1 MHRYKVIKLLGDG
14 TYGSVWKALNFHD
27 NEIVAIK
34 KMKRKYYSWEECM
47 DLREVKSLQKLNHP
61 HIVRLKEVVRE
72 NNELFFIFE
81 YMEFNLYQV
90 MKDHIKPLSESRIRT
105 WCLQIFQALEN
116 MHSNGYF
123 HRDLK
128 PENLL
133 VTGDLVKVA
142 DFGLA
147 REVNSKPPY
156 TDYVSTRWYRAPEVL
171 LQSRSY
177 GPAIDMWAMGAIMA
191 ELFSLRPLF
200 PGESEL
206 DEIFKICTVIGSPS
220 YQTWPQGMDLAA
232 SMNIQFPKVFRGDL
246 SALIPNASMDAINL
260 ILALCSWDPEK
271 RPSAARV
278 LHHPFFKMQGQ
289 DSKFMASRALRP
301 ARVCPADKI
310 SWAHS
315 THSWNNIH
323 GAEQEYLPGVG
334 QEPNTELSIGWGA
347 PKKKLPVVAGA
358 SVELKKA
365 EGYGGRKGNF
375 TFDTLPRQVQAHQTA
390 GAQVISS
397 LIPPKVHLA
406 DVPVKA
412 SLPATSVTT
421 KQKIQQAVAVTPTTV
436 TFSTLQPSVQA
447 MFAPQAALRHGLVP
461 AAGIHWLDN

>member
-14 TYGSVWKALNFHD
+14 TYGSVWKGLNFHD

-47 DLREVKSLQKLNHP
+47 NLREVKSLQKLNHQ
-61 HIVRLKEVVRE
+61 HIVKLKEVVRE

-81 YMEFNLYQV
+81 YMELNLYQV
-90 MKDHIKPLSESRIRT
+90 MKDHNKHLSESRIRN

-116 MHSNGYF
+116 MHLNGYF

-133 VTGDLVKVA
+133 VTGDLVKIA

-147 REVNSKPPY
+147 REVDSKPPY

-206 DEIFKICTVIGSPS
+206 DEIFKICNVIGSPT
-220 YQTWPQGMDLAA
+220 YQSWPQGMELAA
-232 SMNIQFPKVFRGDL
+232 SMNLQFPKVYRSDL
-246 SALIPNASMDAINL
+246 SALIPNASADAIDL

-271 RPSAARV
+271 RPSASKV
-278 LHHPFFKMQGQ
+278 LQHTFFKVQGQ
-289 DSKFMASRALRP
+289 DSKFIPSRALP
-301 ARVCPADKI
+301 SARICPTEKLP
-310 SWAHS
+310 WTQN
-315 THSWNNIH
+315 THSWSSIRKL
-323 GAEQEYLPGVG
+323 EQEYNPGAG
-334 QEPNTELSIGWGA
+334 QEPNTELTIGWGA
-347 PKKKLPVVAGA
+347 PKKQLPLASGAVVGM
-358 SVELKKA
+358 KKV
-365 EGYGGRKGNF
+365 EGYGGMKGNF
-375 TFDTLPRQVQAHQTA
+375 TGETVQRHFQTHKTA
-390 GAQVISS
+390 NAQVVSS
-397 LIPPKVHLA
+397 LITPKAHPA

-412 SLPATSVTT
+412 SLPAACFTN
-421 KQKIQQAVAVTPTTV
+421 KQKIQQAVADTPTAV
-436 TFSTLQPSVQA
+436 TFSTLQPSIQGF
-447 MFAPQAALRHGLVP
+447 FAQRWHHGLVP
-461 AAGIHWLDN
+461 ATGMHWLDN

>member
-47 DLREVKSLQKLNHP
+47 NLREVKSLQKLNHP

-90 MKDHIKPLSESRIRT
+90 MKDHYKPLPESRIRN

-116 MHSNGYF
+116 MHLHGYF

-147 REVNSKPPY
+147 REVDSKPPY

-206 DEIFKICTVIGSPS
+206 DEIFKICSVIGSPS
-220 YQTWPQGMDLAA
+220 YQTWPQGMELAA
-232 SMNIQFPKVFRGDL
+232 SMNLQFPKVSRGDL
-246 SALIPNASMDAINL
+246 SALIPNASADAIDL

-271 RPSAARV
+271 RPSAAKV
-278 LHHPFFKMQGQ
+278 LQHPFFKMQGQ
-289 DSKFMASRALRP
+289 DSKFIPSRALTS
-301 ARVCPADKI
+301 ARMGLAEKLP
-310 SWAHS
+310 WAHN
-315 THSWNNIH
+315 THSCNSIR
-323 GAEQEYLPGVG
+323 GVEQEYNPGGG
-334 QEPNTELSIGWGA
+334 QEPNTELSIGWSA
-347 PKKKLPVVAGA
+347 PKKQLPLASGA
-358 SVELKKA
+358 FVGVKKVD
-365 EGYGGRKGNF
+365 GYGCMKR
-375 TFDTLPRQVQAHQTA
+375 TLA
-390 GAQVISS
+390 
-397 LIPPKVHLA
+397 
-406 DVPVKA
+406 
-412 SLPATSVTT
+412 
-421 KQKIQQAVAVTPTTV
+421 
-436 TFSTLQPSVQA
+436 F
-447 MFAPQAALRHGLVP
+447 
-461 AAGIHWLDN
+461 